1 MNVDKIRNLTDI
13 ELAHQQR
20 DMADQLFK
28 MKFQL
33 KMGQTES
40 LKKIREL
47 KKDIARVQTVLR
59 QKELAGGNGAA
70 ASASNP
76 VKKTVT
82 AKKAASKMAKT
93 IVVEVRRQ
101 KAHPFYKRVVAR
113 SKKFYAHDEDGTAH
127 LGDFVKLEETRP
139 LSKLKRWQLKEIVR
153 RAAQIAPVEAK
164 PAS

>member
-1 MNVDKIRNLTDI
+1 MGSTMNVDKIRNLTDI

-82 AKKAASKMAKT
+82 AKKAADNVRVRFEEFGETIISGLLELDQVLNANEAVSESFWTEVIRQRKQFLIGIHNACADSNQQ
-93 IVVEVRRQ
+93 IVV
-101 KAHPFYKRVVAR
+101 
-113 SKKFYAHDEDGTAH
+113 GTA
-127 LGDFVKLEETRP
+127 LGT
-139 LSKLKRWQLKEIVR
+139 
-153 RAAQIAPVEAK
+153 
-164 PAS
+164 